1 MTIMK
6 FMDLKHK
13 NLTKLLEVVDQ
24 CEGNVELVGPDLRLN
39 LKSKLTQ
46 FLSLAQIFN
55 AEDAVIKEL
64 EIIADNPRDVERFV
78 DFMMT
83 VD

>member
-1 MTIMK
+1 MTVMR
-6 FMDLKHK
+6 FLDLKHK
-13 NLTKLLEVVDQ
+13 NLSKLLEIVDS

-55 AEDAVIKEL
+55 AEEAVIKEL
-64 EIIADNPRDVERFV
+64 EIIVDNPADVEKFV

-83 VD
+83 V